1 MNWLGKKKSVL
12 GFGVAL
18 CVLVAISIES
28 YINLRQFKKANRWV
42 EHTQLVKNQL
52 DDLLLQLTET
62 ETAQRGYILTGES
75 SYLKDYQTAINKA
88 VKPEIQAIR
97 QLTRDNP
104 IQQRRLN
111 ELEPLVSAQLAVLEQ
126 TLDLQR
132 NQGFDVALQA
142 IRTGKGKLLMD
153 EIRQLIGEM
162 GDTENE
168 LFLQRSATSEAQAQT
183 TTLVIVLGSLL
194 AALIVALAIFT
205 LDQDINKRMRVE
217 EQLQTLNS
225 ELEQRVSQRTQQLEA
240 ASRAKDEFLSI
251 LSHELRTPLNAVLG
265 WSRLLRGGQLSEAK
279 TAQAI
284 EIIERNA
291 KSQSQLIDDLLD
303 ISRVIQGKLR
313 LNVRPVQP
321 FTLIEAAINTV
332 RPAADARSIRLQA
345 VLDPSAGPISGDSE
359 RLQQVVWNL
368 LSNAIKFTPKGGRVQ
383 IRLERINS
391 HIEITVSDTGI
402 GIGPNFLPYVFERFR
417 QSDSTSTRT
426 YGGLGLGLAIV
437 RQLVELHG
445 GTVHAA
451 SPGEGQG
458 ATFTVILPL
467 MILHKDVMTPV
478 RVHPQVEGEV
488 PLNPNSSLDG
498 LQVLVVDDEADA
510 CELLTTVLEECGARV
525 IAVASVPE
533 ALSVLKQLKPDVL
546 VSDIGMPDED
556 GYALMRTL
564 RGLAAERGGQIPAMA
579 LTAYARS
586 EDRIRALQAGF
597 QMHMPKPLEP
607 AELIAAVANLAGRTG
622 QV

>member
-12 GFGVAL
+12 RFGVAL

-42 EHTQLVKNQL
+42 EHTQLVNNQL

-88 VKPEIQAIR
+88 VKPEIQALR

-111 ELEPLVSAQLAVLEQ
+111 ELEPLVSAQLAVFQQ

-153 EIRQLIGEM
+153 EIRQLIGQM

-168 LFLQRSATSEAQAQT
+168 LLKQRSATSEAQAQT
-183 TTLVIVLGSLL
+183 TTLVVVLGSLV

-225 ELEQRVSQRTQQLEA
+225 ELEQRVSDRTQELEA

-265 WSRLLRGGQLSEAK
+265 WSRLLRGGQLSSAK

-321 FTLIEAAINTV
+321 ITLIEAVINSV

-359 RLQQVVWNL
+359 RLQQVLWNL

-402 GIGPNFLPYVFERFR
+402 GISANFLPYVFERFR

-467 MILHKDVMTPV
+467 MILHTDVMTPV
-478 RVHPQVEGEV
+478 RVHPQIEGEV
-488 PLNPNSSLDG
+488 SLNPNSLLYG

-510 CELLTTVLEECGARV
+510 RELLTTVLEECGARV
-525 IAVASVPE
+525 IAVASAPE

-556 GYALMRTL
+556 GYALMRTV
-564 RGLAAERGGQIPAMA
+564 RAIAAERGGQIPAMA

-622 QV
+622 

>member
-1 MNWLGKKKSVL
+1 MNWLGQKKSVL

-205 LDQDINKRMRVE
+205 LDQDINRRMRVE